1 MSAVQLSISLPIRI
15 GQLKARLQKKL
26 SLKNQTVT
34 INLSIIRSKGANVIG
49 GGYNFA
55 LNGAGKLINTGKAAT
70 LTGSIKKIT
79 TEDAKGNTTT
89 KKYFSNSSN
98 VAELLVENN
107 LSAVGEID
115 SQNFDTL
122 TQKNSVITFAD

>member
-1 MSAVQLSISLPIRI
+1 M
-15 GQLKARLQKKL
+15 
-26 SLKNQTVT
+26 
-34 INLSIIRSKGANVIG
+34 
-49 GGYNFA
+49 
-55 LNGAGKLINTGKAAT
+55 INTGKAAT